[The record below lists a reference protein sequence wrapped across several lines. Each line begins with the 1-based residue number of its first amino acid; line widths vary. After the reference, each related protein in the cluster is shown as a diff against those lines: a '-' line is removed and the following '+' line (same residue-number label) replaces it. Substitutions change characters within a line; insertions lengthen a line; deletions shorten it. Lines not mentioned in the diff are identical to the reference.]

1 MLRHSSLICLWVQ
14 TGSQPRASSPSFLM
28 KLRLVSHQLAAEFF
42 FLLLNL
48 SLRLNLSPC
57 IQHCRDCQL
66 RVQFA
71 DALGVFVFCLHNQG
85 NQKSTDGKILGPLK
99 LLRRKQRTM
108 SNLRQPRCSCLATSL
123 PVDSLLLPRLKC
135 VSTRYEISIWLS
147 ELLIIEREFS
157 WFKMHPPHT

>member
-1 MLRHSSLICLWVQ
+1 MLRHSSLICLRVQ
-14 TGSQPRASSPSFLM
+14 TGSQPRASSPSFSM

-48 SLRLNLSPC
+48 SLRLNLSAC
-57 IQHCRDCQL
+57 IQRCRDCQL

-85 NQKSTDGKILGPLK
+85 NQKPTDGKILGPLK

-108 SNLRQPRCSCLATSL
+108 SNLRQPRRSCLARYLSPRGFS
-123 PVDSLLLPRLKC
+123 PVAKAEVCLNTLRDFNLTVR
-135 VSTRYEISIWLS
+135 VVNY
-147 ELLIIEREFS
+147 REGV
-157 WFKMHPPHT
+157 

>member
-14 TGSQPRASSPSFLM
+14 TGSQSRASSPSFLM

-108 SNLRQPRCSCLATSL
+108 SNLRQPRCSCLACYLSPRGFS
-123 PVDSLLLPRLKC
+123 PVAKAEVCLNTLWDFNMTVRD
-135 VSTRYEISIWLS
+135 VNY
-147 ELLIIEREFS
+147 REGV
-157 WFKMHPPHT
+157 